1 MGMRSGI
8 ASGGSILVGKY
19 LGSGDM
25 RTAKKVISGHPI
37 RDNRNLN
44 FISSRCCIQQRD
56 ILHEL

>member
-44 FISSRCCIQQRD
+44 FISSRCCIQ
-56 ILHEL
+56 